1 MGGARAAVGACTRGL
16 IEFRTFIVVF
26 KFDDFVLVGVGSFW
40 ILCVERKIKLDV
52 TMESSAPLNFGRG
65 RFFSVPMNI

>member
-26 KFDDFVLVGVGSFW
+26 KFDDFVSVGGQFCD
-40 ILCVERKIKLDV
+40 LCVFERKIKLDV
-52 TMESSAPLNFGRG
+52 TMESSASLNFGRG
-65 RFFSVPMNI
+65 RFFLSR